1 MKAAA
6 GEGGTEKR
14 GLGRKGG
21 KATRPLYKCPGP
33 SLRRRQ
39 DDMPRTGATYWVGGG
54 EQKKGKRDRLHASP
68 SQEIRLI
75 MIPPKKKS
83 YEIRWITIIMI
94 SMLTFR

>member
-21 KATRPLYKCPGP
+21 KATRPLYKCPGS

-39 DDMPRTGATYWVGGG
+39 DDMPRTGWVEGS
-54 EQKKGKRDRLHASP
+54 KRRGK
-68 SQEIRLI
+68 EIGCMPL
-75 MIPPKKKS
+75 PPKK
-83 YEIRWITIIMI
+83 YA
-94 SMLTFR
+94 